1 MAGLTTDGFDV
12 DADAAIPHF
21 IVPYPAPH
29 RELAVISK
37 LDQQKKLMYAVCVV
51 EMVHHV
57 LSLFISGKYH
67 PCLYVP

>member
-1 MAGLTTDGFDV
+1 MAGLTTDDF
-12 DADAAIPHF
+12 DADAAMPHL
-21 IVPYPAPH
+21 ILPCPALH

-57 LSLFISGKYH
+57 PSLFISGKYH
-67 PCLYVP
+67 PCLYVL